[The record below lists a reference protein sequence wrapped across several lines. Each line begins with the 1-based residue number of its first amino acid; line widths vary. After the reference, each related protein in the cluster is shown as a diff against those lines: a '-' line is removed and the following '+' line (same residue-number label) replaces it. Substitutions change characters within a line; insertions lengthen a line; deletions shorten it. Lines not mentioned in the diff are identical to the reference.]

1 MTGEDLPRAR
11 VRRRRLFRLVWV
23 VPVAALAVAGWLVYQ
38 HLRTMGPEIA
48 ITFRDGAGLRPGQTP
63 LRYRGVA
70 VGEVSG
76 VELSPD
82 QKNVVVRVRLMRT
95 AAPIAR
101 EGTQFWI
108 VRPQVGW
115 GNVTGLNT
123 VLSGP
128 EIQAR
133 PGKESGETEAKS
145 KREFKGLESPPVGL
159 ETPGLQ
165 VILRAERPM
174 SLRANSPVYYRGV
187 EVGLVQKIDL
197 APNSASAD
205 VQVLILQRYAPLVRD
220 GSAFWNVSGVNLKG
234 SLLKGLEVDF
244 ESLRSLVT
252 GGIEFASPPE
262 AKPAKPGTV
271 FFLYEQP
278 KKQWLSWAPRIKI
291 APAEK

>member
-11 VRRRRLFRLVWV
+11 VRRRRLFRLVWA

-38 HLRTMGPEIA
+38 HLRTMGPEIL

-70 VGEVSG
+70 VGEVSA

-95 AAPIAR
+95 AGPLAR
-101 EGTQFWI
+101 EGTTFWI

-115 GNVTGLNT
+115 GSVTGLRT

-128 EIQAR
+128 EIQAL
-133 PGKESGETEAKS
+133 PGRAGGEA

-187 EVGLVQKIDL
+187 EVGLVQNIDL

-205 VQVLILQRYAPLVRD
+205 VHVLILQRYAPLVRE

-234 SLLKGLEVDF
+234 SHLTGVEVDF

-262 AKPAKPGTV
+262 SKPAKPGTV

-278 KKQWLSWAPRIKI
+278 KKQWLAWAPKIKI